1 MKISMDDVFPIMASA
16 VSGLEATEEDWKEHG
31 AYTFLADI
39 RHFLC
44 VRAGPRVETQLQ
56 EFGLL
61 LENLLSNG
69 DNDIHDLVLD
79 SLEGLLDCDRR
90 DSVARF
96 FGPKTLEL
104 WSQVRRT
111 VP

>member
-1 MKISMDDVFPIMASA
+1 MKISMDDVFPLMASA
-16 VSGLEATEEDWKEHG
+16 ISGLDATEDERKDRA
-31 AYTFLADI
+31 AYNFLADI

-44 VRAGPRVETQLQ
+44 IRAGPGVVTQLQ

-61 LENLLSNG
+61 LEYLLSNG
-69 DNDIHDLVLD
+69 DNDVHDLVQD
-79 SLEGLLDCDRR
+79 SLEGLLECERR

-96 FGPKTLEL
+96 FGPKTQEL
-104 WSQVRRT
+104 WTEVRKT